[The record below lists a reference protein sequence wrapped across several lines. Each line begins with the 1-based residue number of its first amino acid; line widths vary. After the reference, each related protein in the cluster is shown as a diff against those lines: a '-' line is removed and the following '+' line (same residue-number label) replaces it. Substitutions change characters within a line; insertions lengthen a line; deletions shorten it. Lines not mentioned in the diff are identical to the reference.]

1 MTWRTISSKV
11 VYRNPWIAVREDQV
25 VRPDGSPGL
34 YGVVE
39 TTPSV
44 FIVALSDAD
53 EVLLVTQDRYP
64 TGTSSVEVPAGN
76 AGHEEPLA
84 AAARELQEET
94 GYAAARWTPIGVL
107 ESMNGIC
114 TELQH
119 VFLARELTHVGTDAQ
134 AEDGITDVQW
144 VPLDD
149 VLERIRDGA
158 ITDGQ
163 SVSSLLLALLALG
176 VLNPT

>member
-1 MTWRTISSKV
+1 MSWRTISSKL
-11 VYRNPWIAVREDQV
+11 VYRNPWISVREDQV

-39 TTPSV
+39 STPSA

-64 TGTSSVEVPAGN
+64 TGHPSVEVPAGS
-76 AGHEEPLA
+76 AADEDPLLA
-84 AAARELQEET
+84 AQRELQEET
-94 GYAAARWTPIGVL
+94 GYVAASWTPLGVL

-119 VFLARELTHVGTDAQ
+119 VFLARELTYEGDHAQ

-144 VPLDD
+144 VPLDE
-149 VLERIRDGA
+149 VLERIRAGA

-163 SVSSLLLALLALG
+163 TVSSLLLALLALDRR
-176 VLNPT
+176 P

>member
-1 MTWRTISSKV
+1 MTWRTVSSKV

-25 VRPDGSPGL
+25 VRPDGNPGL

-39 TTPSV
+39 STPSV
-44 FIVALSDAD
+44 FIVALSAAD

-64 TGTSSVEVPAGN
+64 TGTASVEVPAGN
-76 AGHEEPLA
+76 AGHEDPLA
-84 AAARELQEET
+84 AAQRELQEET
-94 GYAAARWTPIGVL
+94 GYVAASWTPIGVL

-119 VFLARELTHVGTDAQ
+119 VFLARELTYAGGDAQ
-134 AEDGITDVQW
+134 AEDGITDARF
-144 VPLDD
+144 VPLDE
-149 VLERIRDGA
+149 VLERIRGGA

-163 SVSSLLLALLALG
+163 SVSSLLLALLTLG
-176 VLNPT
+176 RLP

>member
-1 MTWRTISSKV
+1 MSWRTISSKV
-11 VYRNPWIAVREDQV
+11 VYRNAWISVREDQV

-39 TTPSV
+39 STPSA
-44 FIVALSDAD
+44 FIVALSDTD

-64 TGTSSVEVPAGN
+64 TGTASVEVPAGS
-76 AGHEEPLA
+76 AGGEDPLA
-84 AAARELQEET
+84 AARRELQEET
-94 GYAAARWTPIGVL
+94 GYVAASWTPIGVL

-119 VFLARELTHVGTDAQ
+119 VFLARELTYEGGDAQ
-134 AEDGITDVQW
+134 AEDGIVDVQW
-144 VPLDD
+144 VPLDE
-149 VLERIRDGA
+149 VLARIRDGR

-176 VLNPT
+176 RAP

>member
-1 MTWRTISSKV
+1 MSWRTISSKL
-11 VYRNPWIAVREDQV
+11 VYRNPWISVREDQV

-39 TTPSV
+39 SRPSA

-53 EVLLVTQDRYP
+53 ELLLVTQDRYP
-64 TGTSSVEVPAGN
+64 TGTASVEVPAGN
-76 AGHEEPLA
+76 AGDEDPLTA
-84 AAARELQEET
+84 ARRELQEET
-94 GYAAARWTPIGVL
+94 GYVAASWAPIGVL

-119 VFLARELTHVGTDAQ
+119 VFLARELRYEGGDAQ
-134 AEDGITDVQW
+134 AEDGIVDVQW

-149 VLERIRDGA
+149 VLARIRDGR

-163 SVSSLLLALLALG
+163 SVSSLLLALLALDRRG
-176 VLNPT
+176 

>member
-1 MTWRTISSKV
+1 MSWRTLSTKV
-11 VYRNPWIAVREDQV
+11 VYRNPWISVREDQV
-25 VRPDGSPGL
+25 VRPDGSTGR

-39 TTPSV
+39 TAGPSAFV
-44 FIVALSDAD
+44 VALSDAD
-53 EVLLVTQDRYP
+53 ELLLVTQDRYP
-64 TGTSSVEVPAGN
+64 TGRPSVELPAGN
-76 AGHEEPLA
+76 AAHEDPLA
-84 AAARELQEET
+84 AAQRELQEET
-94 GYAAARWTPIGVL
+94 GYVAASWTPLGVL

-144 VPLDD
+144 VPFDE
-149 VLERIRDGA
+149 VLERVRTGA

-163 SVSSLLLALLALG
+163 SASSLLLALLARGRG
-176 VLNPT
+176 V